1 MMAKQ
6 FNCPAD
12 EFMVRAENADEVV
25 QLVQRHAD
33 MHEGGPHDNADE
45 QQIRDMIQDA

>member
-1 MMAKQ
+1 MVKQ

-12 EFMVRAENADEVV
+12 EFMVRAENTDEVV
-25 QLVQRHAD
+25 ELVKRHAA

-45 QQIRDMIQDA
+45 GDIRAQISDA

>member
-1 MMAKQ
+1 MATQ

-12 EFMVRAENADEVV
+12 AFMVRAENEDEVV
-25 QLVQRHAD
+25 ELVKQHAA

-45 QQIRDMIQDA
+45 ADIREKLENTG